1 MSKEFILK
9 TIRNDSLRI
18 SAYGLNNLFSAPCL
32 IFVHGFKGF
41 KDWGFWNP
49 AADYFADKGYFVLS
63 FNFSHNGIGEI
74 PDEFTELN
82 KFANNTLSLEI
93 SELSELIDNYRKGYF
108 GTSTNTQIGLIG
120 HSRGGAVSILTAK
133 QNITVTAVSVWAS
146 IAKIDRY
153 TERQKKDWRDRGY
166 QEIVNSRTKQI
177 MRLNVSLLDDIEK
190 NKPASLNIEK
200 AVGSLD
206 CKFQIIHGEQD
217 VTVPVKEAKQL
228 YEWSDKSK
236 SELSII
242 ASAGHTFNI
251 THPFTGMNDKFE
263 TVLSKTLKFFNNSLC
278 KENNDD
284 KRVS

>member
-1 MSKEFILK
+1 MIKLSSWLKKLVNYSIFFIFSLLLVYYGINPLFNARTDLVVAFKTSLGTSFVFLVILLARKLTSKK
-9 TIRNDSLRI
+9 
-18 SAYGLNNLFSAPCL
+18 
-32 IFVHGFKGF
+32 
-41 KDWGFWNP
+41 
-49 AADYFADKGYFVLS
+49 
-63 FNFSHNGIGEI
+63 
-74 PDEFTELN
+74 N
-82 KFANNTLSLEI
+82 KLE
-93 SELSELIDNYRKGYF
+93 IDNYRKGYF
-108 GTSTNTQIGLIG
+108 GNSTNTQIGLIG

-133 QNITVTAVSVWAS
+133 QNSTVTAVSVWAS

-153 TERQKKDWRDRGY
+153 TERQKKEWREKGY
-166 QEIVNSRTKQI
+166 LEVVNSRTKQI

-228 YEWSDKSK
+228 YEWSNKSK

-242 ASAGHTFNI
+242 ASTGHTFNI
-251 THPFTGMNDKFE
+251 THPFKGMNDKFE